1 MLVAIFSADSSD
13 DAIVSCMEI
22 HLLNITITWCFIA
35 FVVAPEIE
43 LTEKMDYI
51 FRFSLL
57 PSTFLI
63 IESPRIRVFFTTLFF
78 NFSLPFSPFFSLSL
92 LFSFTKSEEL
102 ALWCSFSVEILG
114 LLIFSLFAD
123 DISDS
128 LFGFSFAKLP
138 ALQLDFFQ

>member
-13 DAIVSCMEI
+13 NAIVSCKEI

-43 LTEKMDYI
+43 LTKKMDYI

-63 IESPRIRVFFTTLFF
+63 IESPRIRVFFTTLY
-78 NFSLPFSPFFSLSL
+78 FSFRLPFSPFFSLSL
-92 LFSFTKSEEL
+92 LFSFTKIEEL

>member
-35 FVVAPEIE
+35 FAVAPEIE

-57 PSTFLI
+57 PSTYLI
-63 IESPRIRVFFTTLFF
+63 IESLRIRVFFTTLFF